1 LQGVHPK
8 FNYAT
13 ATNTKQTGLD
23 LTTTT
28 FGLRKRT
35 RIGTWNIRT
44 LHQQP
49 SKSQQLVREFKKS
62 KLTILGVSEH
72 RWADSGEIK
81 WQTDSGN
88 EHVSFLY
95 SGKPQDQTRE
105 SGVGFLLSAEARR
118 AMIDWNA
125 VSDRIITAKFRSRAR
140 TIAVVQCYAPTNE
153 ADSQT
158 KDNFYELL
166 SATLDKVNKGNIKII
181 MGDFNAK
188 VGVDNNNL
196 ERIMG
201 KQGVG
206 TRSDNGERF
215 VELCNHH
222 DMVIG
227 GTLFDHKDI
236 HKVTWYSN
244 DGRTRNQIDHIA
256 ISHKWKRSLL
266 DARVF
271 RGAELHTDHKLLIGT
286 IQLKLAANKRN
297 AAISRRT
304 TDPKRLQ
311 DPRLLRQFKQEVSTS
326 LGQLCYDE
334 PEQRWES
341 VRAAYMEAA
350 VRVIPKVPERK
361 KCYISDA
368 TWEIIQERKEAGSRL
383 DEASSQSEYLER
395 LEVYN
400 RLERRVKTSARRDR
414 RCWLNE
420 TAEQASDAAAK
431 NQLGEFYRLTRTLAG
446 GFKPVERPVKAVDGA
461 LITSEDLKLQRW
473 TQYFRQ
479 ALNCSNSRSPSLV
492 TDILNSD
499 VNIPQPRS
507 RINIKVP
514 SIAEVRLAIQSLKPG
529 KAPGPDGLCVELFKA
544 DDKMAATELQPL
556 IEAFWDLEEIPEAC
570 KQANLVKL
578 PKKGDLSL
586 CENWRGIAL
595 LNSINKIISS
605 IIRERISTEI
615 EPQLRK
621 EQSGFRKGRSR
632 IDQIN
637 ALRIIVE
644 QSCEFNSPLCMLFID
659 FKQAFDCVDQEAMW
673 KILARYGVPAK
684 LIAII
689 KELYRDA
696 NLQVVHQS
704 MIGPGFVVNSGV
716 KQGCILSPL
725 LFNIVLDFV
734 MRIVNKKKRGIQ
746 WDPFNRLSD
755 LDYADDLVVLT
766 HSMQECQEFLDDLV
780 RVAKS
785 VGLTINAKKTKLM
798 RTSQQP
804 TTRRAIQSIKIEE
817 DTIEEV
823 EKFIYLGSVIA
834 RDGGTSEDVRN
845 RIQLANIAFGKLGHV
860 WRSQQYS
867 EKLKLKLFD
876 SNVKSVLL
884 SGCETWRVTKRTSQ
898 QLQACVNKCLRK
910 ICGIFYP
917 DLISN
922 EALHERTRQR
932 PVTDEIGRRKWNWIG
947 HTLRKDPEDL
957 TRQALSWN
965 PPGKRN
971 KGRPRITWQSSVRAE
986 AAQQKYEWK
995 EVAALAKNRVRFR
1008 SFVNALHFG
1017 ETE

>member
-1 LQGVHPK
+1 
-8 FNYAT
+8 
-13 ATNTKQTGLD
+13 
-23 LTTTT
+23 
-28 FGLRKRT
+28 
-35 RIGTWNIRT
+35 
-44 LHQQP
+44 
-49 SKSQQLVREFKKS
+49 VREFKKS
-62 KLTILGVSEH
+62 KLEILGVSEH
-72 RWADSGEIK
+72 RWADSGEVK
-81 WQTDSGN
+81 WQTESGT
-88 EHVSFLY
+88 EHVSFIY
-95 SGKPQDQTRE
+95 SGKPADQTRE

-125 VSDRIITAKFRSRAR
+125 VSDRIITARFRSRAR
-140 TIAVVQCYAPTNE
+140 TITVVQCYAPTNE
-153 ADSQT
+153 ADSQS

-166 SATLDKVNKGNIKII
+166 SATLDKVNKGNIKIV
-181 MGDFNAK
+181 MGDLNAK
-188 VGVDNNNL
+188 VGVDNKNF
-196 ERIMG
+196 ERILG
-201 KQGVG
+201 IQGVG
-206 TRSDNGERF
+206 TRSDNGDRF

-227 GTLFDHKDI
+227 GTLFAHKDI

-256 ISHKWKRSLL
+256 ISHRWRRSLL
-266 DARVF
+266 DVRVF
-271 RGAELHTDHKLLIGT
+271 RGAELHTDHKLLMGT
-286 IQLKLAANKRN
+286 IQIKLAANKRKF
-297 AAISRRT
+297 AISRRT
-304 TDPKRLQ
+304 VDPKRLQ
-311 DPRLLRQFKQEVSTS
+311 DPRLLREFKEEVSTS
-326 LGQLCYDE
+326 LGRLQFDE
-334 PEQRWES
+334 PDRRWEG
-341 VRAAYMEAA
+341 VRAAYMGAA
-350 VRVIPKVPERK
+350 EKVIPKVPERK

-368 TWEIIQERKEAGSRL
+368 TWEIIQERKVAGSRL
-383 DEASSQSEYLER
+383 DEASNQLEYLER

-473 TQYFRQ
+473 TEYFRQ
-479 ALNCSNSRSPSLV
+479 ALNCSNSHSPSLIA
-492 TDILNSD
+492 DILNSD
-499 VNIPQPRS
+499 VTIPLPKS
-507 RINIKVP
+507 RINAKAP
-514 SIAEVRLAIQSLKPG
+514 SAAEVRQAIQSLKTG

-556 IEAFWDLEEIPEAC
+556 IESFWDMEEIPESC
-570 KQANLVKL
+570 KQANIIKL

-595 LNSINKIISS
+595 LNSINKVISS
-605 IIRERISTEI
+605 IIRERISTAI
-615 EPQLRK
+615 EPQLRM
-621 EQSGFRKGRSR
+621 EQAGFRKGRSR

-644 QSCEFNSPLCMLFID
+644 QSRELNSPLCMLFVD

-673 KILARYGVPAK
+673 RILSRYGVPDK
-684 LIAII
+684 LINIT

-696 NLQVVHQS
+696 NLCVVHQG
-704 MIGPGFVVNSGV
+704 MIGPGFEVNSGV

-755 LDYADDLVVLT
+755 LDYADDLVFLT
-766 HSMQECQEFLDDLV
+766 HTMQECQEFLDDLE
-780 RVAKS
+780 RVAKC
-785 VGLTINAKKTKLM
+785 VGLKINANKTKLM
-798 RTSQQP
+798 RTISQP
-804 TTRRAIQSIKIEE
+804 TTRRTVQCIKIEG

-823 EKFIYLGSVIA
+823 DKFMYLGSVIT
-834 RDGGTSEDVRN
+834 RDGGTEEDVRN
-845 RIQLANIAFGKLGHV
+845 RIQLATVAFGKLGHV

-867 EKLKLKLFD
+867 ERLKLKIFN

-884 SGCETWRVTKRTSQ
+884 SGCETWRVTSRTSQ
-898 QLQACVNKCLRK
+898 KLQACINKCLRK
-910 ICGIFYP
+910 ICGIYYP

-922 EALHERTRQR
+922 EALHEKTRQR

-957 TRQALSWN
+957 ARQALTWK
-965 PPGKRN
+965 PPGKRG

-986 AAQQKYEWK
+986 AEQQGYEWK
-995 EVAALAKNRVRFR
+995 EVAALARNRVRFR
-1008 SFVNALHFG
+1008 SFVNALRFG